1 MKRDKRILIP
11 RDEFE
16 EEAGEGLGQLSREEA
31 EADLRELKARIERRI
46 ARPRTIWLTAA
57 AAVVILL
64 VGSALLVTLLRERPL
79 SDSQLAQRV
88 PGKEGAA
95 VADKEDMA
103 PAGEVITDTAL
114 IAMAEPIE
122 KKGYESAVPAENMS
136 YAHARPA
143 IAEIAEHEIETDAT
157 DEIFILA
164 GEIIEDLEVA
174 DEQVVVLPVTEY
186 QKVVE
191 ALQEENPQTRAEAM
205 KTRVVAEDRDQA
217 KAEAMKTRV
226 VVEDRDQA
234 KVEAM
239 KTRTVTEVRDQA
251 KTEAGGE
258 DSLISMAP
266 SPLGG
271 WERYREWVARNLKYP
286 EDILP
291 VVRQEVV
298 VSFTVQADSTI
309 SDLKAVSSPGHSFTN
324 EVFRLLIDGPQW
336 VPARRGGKRM
346 PEPVVLKIVFK

>member
-1 MKRDKRILIP
+1 MRKEMKRDKRILIP

-31 EADLRELKARIERRI
+31 EADLRELKARMGRRT
-46 ARPRTIWLTAA
+46 ARPRAIWLSAA

-64 VGSALLVTLLRERPL
+64 VGSALLVTLLRKRPL
-79 SDSQLAQRV
+79 SDSQLAERV
-88 PGKEGAA
+88 PGKKEAV
-95 VADKEDMA
+95 VADKEHAA
-103 PAGEVITDTAL
+103 PAVEVITDTAL

-122 KKGYESAVPAENMS
+122 KRGYESAMPAGNMS
-136 YAHARPA
+136 YADDRPA
-143 IAEIAEHEIETDAT
+143 IAEIAEHEIETDAV

-164 GEIIEDLEVA
+164 GEVSEDLEVA
-174 DEQVVVLPVTEY
+174 DEQVVVLPVAEY

-191 ALQEENPQTRAEAM
+191 ALQEEIPQARAEAM
-205 KTRVVAEDRDQA
+205 KTRAVA
-217 KAEAMKTRV
+217 
-226 VVEDRDQA
+226 
-234 KVEAM
+234 
-239 KTRTVTEVRDQA
+239 EVRDQA
-251 KTEAGGE
+251 RAEAVKTRTVAGASDKAKTEAGRA
-258 DSLISMAP
+258 DTIISLAP

-286 EDILP
+286 EGVLP

-309 SDLKAVSSPGHSFTN
+309 TDLKAVSSPGQAFTY
-324 EVFRLLIDGPQW
+324 EVYRLLLDGPQW
-336 VPARRGGKRM
+336 VPARSEGKRM

>member
-1 MKRDKRILIP
+1 MRKEMKRDKRILIP

-31 EADLRELKARIERRI
+31 EADLRELKARMGRRT
-46 ARPRTIWLTAA
+46 ARPRAIWLSAA

-64 VGSALLVTLLRERPL
+64 VGSALLVTLLRKRPL
-79 SDSQLAQRV
+79 SDSQLAERV
-88 PGKEGAA
+88 PGKKEAV
-95 VADKEDMA
+95 VADKEHAA
-103 PAGEVITDTAL
+103 PAVEVITDTAL

-122 KKGYESAVPAENMS
+122 KRGYESAMPAGNMS

-143 IAEIAEHEIETDAT
+143 IAEIAEHEIETDAA

-164 GEIIEDLEVA
+164 GEVSEDLEVA

-186 QKVVE
+186 QNVVE
-191 ALQEENPQTRAEAM
+191 ALQEEIPQARAEAM
-205 KTRVVAEDRDQA
+205 KTRAVA
-217 KAEAMKTRV
+217 
-226 VVEDRDQA
+226 
-234 KVEAM
+234 
-239 KTRTVTEVRDQA
+239 EVRDQA
-251 KTEAGGE
+251 RAEAVKTRTVAGASDKAKTEAGRA
-258 DSLISMAP
+258 DTIISLAP

-286 EDILP
+286 EGVLP

-309 SDLKAVSSPGHSFTN
+309 TDLKAVSSPGQAFTY
-324 EVFRLLIDGPQW
+324 EVYRLLLDGPQW
-336 VPARRGGKRM
+336 VPARSEGKRM

>member
-31 EADLRELKARIERRI
+31 EADLRELKARMGRRT
-46 ARPRTIWLTAA
+46 ARPRAIWLSAA

-64 VGSALLVTLLRERPL
+64 VGSALLVTLLRKRPL
-79 SDSQLAQRV
+79 SDSQLAERV
-88 PGKEGAA
+88 PGKKEAV
-95 VADKEDMA
+95 VADKEHAA
-103 PAGEVITDTAL
+103 PAVEVITDTAL

-122 KKGYESAVPAENMS
+122 KRGYESAMPAGNMS

-191 ALQEENPQTRAEAM
+191 ALQEEIPQARAEAM
-205 KTRVVAEDRDQA
+205 KTRAVA
-217 KAEAMKTRV
+217 
-226 VVEDRDQA
+226 
-234 KVEAM
+234 
-239 KTRTVTEVRDQA
+239 EVRDQA
-251 KTEAGGE
+251 RAEAVKTRTVAGASDKAKTEAGRA
-258 DSLISMAP
+258 DTIISLAP

-286 EDILP
+286 EGVLP

-309 SDLKAVSSPGHSFTN
+309 TDLKAVSSPGQAFTY
-324 EVFRLLIDGPQW
+324 EVYRLLLDGPQW
-336 VPARRGGKRM
+336 VPARSEGKRM

>member
-31 EADLRELKARIERRI
+31 EADLRELKARMERRI

-122 KKGYESAVPAENMS
+122 KKGYESAVPAEDMS

-191 ALQEENPQTRAEAM
+191 ALQEEIPQARAEAM
-205 KTRVVAEDRDQA
+205 KTRTVA
-217 KAEAMKTRV
+217 
-226 VVEDRDQA
+226 
-234 KVEAM
+234 
-239 KTRTVTEVRDQA
+239 EVRDQA

>member
-16 EEAGEGLGQLSREEA
+16 EEAGEGLGQLSCEEA
-31 EADLRELKARIERRI
+31 EADLRELKARMGRRI
-46 ARPRTIWLTAA
+46 ARPRAIWLSAA
-57 AAVVILL
+57 AAMVILL
-64 VGSALLVTLLRERPL
+64 VGSALLVTLLRKRPL
-79 SDSQLAQRV
+79 SDSQLAERV
-88 PGKEGAA
+88 PGKKEAV
-95 VADKEDMA
+95 VADKEHAA

-122 KKGYESAVPAENMS
+122 KRGYESAMPAGNMS

-191 ALQEENPQTRAEAM
+191 ALQEEIPQARAEAM
-205 KTRVVAEDRDQA
+205 KTRTVA
-217 KAEAMKTRV
+217 
-226 VVEDRDQA
+226 
-234 KVEAM
+234 
-239 KTRTVTEVRDQA
+239 EVRDQA
-251 KTEAGGE
+251 RAEAVKTRTVAGASDKAKTEAGRA
-258 DSLISMAP
+258 DTIISLAP

-286 EDILP
+286 EGVLP

-309 SDLKAVSSPGHSFTN
+309 TDLKAVSSPGQAFTY
-324 EVFRLLIDGPQW
+324 EVYRLLLDGPQW
-336 VPARRGGKRM
+336 VPARSEGKRM
-346 PEPVVLKIVFK
+346 PELVVLKIVFK

>member
-16 EEAGEGLGQLSREEA
+16 EEAGEGLGQLSCEEA
-31 EADLRELKARIERRI
+31 EADLRELKARMGRRI
-46 ARPRTIWLTAA
+46 ARPRAIWLSAA
-57 AAVVILL
+57 AAMVILL
-64 VGSALLVTLLRERPL
+64 VGSALLVTLLRKRPL
-79 SDSQLAQRV
+79 SDSQLAERV
-88 PGKEGAA
+88 PGKKEAV
-95 VADKEDMA
+95 VADKEHAA

-122 KKGYESAVPAENMS
+122 KRGYESAMPAGNMS

-143 IAEIAEHEIETDAT
+143 IAEIAEHEIETDAA

-164 GEIIEDLEVA
+164 GEVSEDLEVA

-186 QKVVE
+186 QNVVE
-191 ALQEENPQTRAEAM
+191 ALQEEIPQARAEAM
-205 KTRVVAEDRDQA
+205 KTRAVA
-217 KAEAMKTRV
+217 
-226 VVEDRDQA
+226 
-234 KVEAM
+234 
-239 KTRTVTEVRDQA
+239 EVRDQA
-251 KTEAGGE
+251 RAEAVKTRTVAGASDKAKTEAGRA
-258 DSLISMAP
+258 DTIISLAP

-286 EDILP
+286 EGVLP

-309 SDLKAVSSPGHSFTN
+309 TDLKAVSSPGQAFTY
-324 EVFRLLIDGPQW
+324 EVYRLLLDGPQW
-336 VPARRGGKRM
+336 VPARSEGKRM
-346 PEPVVLKIVFK
+346 PELVVLKIVFK

>member
-31 EADLRELKARIERRI
+31 EADLRELKARMERRI

-122 KKGYESAVPAENMS
+122 KKGYESAVPAEDMS

-217 KAEAMKTRV
+217 K
-226 VVEDRDQA
+226 
-234 KVEAM
+234 VEAM
-239 KTRTVTEVRDQA
+239 KTRTVAEVRDQA

>member
-1 MKRDKRILIP
+1 MRKEMKRDKRILIP

-31 EADLRELKARIERRI
+31 EADLRELKARMGRRT
-46 ARPRTIWLTAA
+46 ARPRAIWLSAA

-64 VGSALLVTLLRERPL
+64 VGSALLVTLLRKRPL
-79 SDSQLAQRV
+79 SDSQLAERV
-88 PGKEGAA
+88 PGKKEAV
-95 VADKEDMA
+95 VADKEHAA
-103 PAGEVITDTAL
+103 PAVEVITDTAL

-122 KKGYESAVPAENMS
+122 KRGYESAMPAGNMS

-191 ALQEENPQTRAEAM
+191 ALQEEIPQARAEAM
-205 KTRVVAEDRDQA
+205 KTRTVA
-217 KAEAMKTRV
+217 
-226 VVEDRDQA
+226 
-234 KVEAM
+234 
-239 KTRTVTEVRDQA
+239 EVRDQA
-251 KTEAGGE
+251 RAEAVKTRTVAGASDKAKTEAGRA
-258 DSLISMAP
+258 DTIISLAP

-286 EDILP
+286 EGVLP

-309 SDLKAVSSPGHSFTN
+309 TDLKAVSSPGQAFTY
-324 EVFRLLIDGPQW
+324 EVYRLLLDGPQW
-336 VPARRGGKRM
+336 VPARSEGKRM

>member
-16 EEAGEGLGQLSREEA
+16 EEAGEGLGQLSCEEA
-31 EADLRELKARIERRI
+31 EADLRELKARMGRRI
-46 ARPRTIWLTAA
+46 ARPRAIWLSAA
-57 AAVVILL
+57 AAMVILL
-64 VGSALLVTLLRERPL
+64 VGSALLVTLLRKRPL
-79 SDSQLAQRV
+79 SDSQLAERV
-88 PGKEGAA
+88 PGKKEAV
-95 VADKEDMA
+95 VADKEHAA

-122 KKGYESAVPAENMS
+122 KRGYESAMPAGNMS

-143 IAEIAEHEIETDAT
+143 IAEIAEHEIETDAA

-164 GEIIEDLEVA
+164 GEVSEDLEVA

-186 QKVVE
+186 QNVVE
-191 ALQEENPQTRAEAM
+191 ALQEEIPQARAEAM
-205 KTRVVAEDRDQA
+205 KTRTVA
-217 KAEAMKTRV
+217 
-226 VVEDRDQA
+226 
-234 KVEAM
+234 
-239 KTRTVTEVRDQA
+239 EVRDQA
-251 KTEAGGE
+251 RAEAVKTRTVAGASDKAKTEAGRA
-258 DSLISMAP
+258 DTIISLAP

-286 EDILP
+286 EGVLP

-309 SDLKAVSSPGHSFTN
+309 TDLKAVSSPGQAFTY
-324 EVFRLLIDGPQW
+324 EVYRLLLDGPQW
-336 VPARRGGKRM
+336 VPARSEGKRM
-346 PEPVVLKIVFK
+346 PELVVLKIVFK

>member
-16 EEAGEGLGQLSREEA
+16 EEAGEGLGQLNREEA
-31 EADLRELKARIERRI
+31 EADIRELKARMERRI

-88 PGKEGAA
+88 PGKEEAA

-191 ALQEENPQTRAEAM
+191 ALQEETPQTRAEAM
-205 KTRVVAEDRDQA
+205 KTRAVA
-217 KAEAMKTRV
+217 
-226 VVEDRDQA
+226 EDRDQA

-239 KTRTVTEVRDQA
+239 KTRTVAEVRDQA

>member
-1 MKRDKRILIP
+1 MRKEMKRDKRILIP

-31 EADLRELKARIERRI
+31 EADLRELKARMGRRT
-46 ARPRTIWLTAA
+46 ARPRAIWLSAA

-64 VGSALLVTLLRERPL
+64 VGSALLVTLLRKRPL
-79 SDSQLAQRV
+79 SDSQLAERV
-88 PGKEGAA
+88 PGKKEAV
-95 VADKEDMA
+95 VADKEHAA
-103 PAGEVITDTAL
+103 PAVEVITDTAL

-122 KKGYESAVPAENMS
+122 KRGYESAMPAGNMS
-136 YAHARPA
+136 YADDRPA
-143 IAEIAEHEIETDAT
+143 IAEIAEHEIETDAA

-164 GEIIEDLEVA
+164 GEVSEDLEVA

-191 ALQEENPQTRAEAM
+191 ALQEEIPQARAEAM
-205 KTRVVAEDRDQA
+205 KTRAVA
-217 KAEAMKTRV
+217 
-226 VVEDRDQA
+226 
-234 KVEAM
+234 
-239 KTRTVTEVRDQA
+239 EVRDQA
-251 KTEAGGE
+251 RAEAVKTRTVAGASDKAKTEAGRA
-258 DSLISMAP
+258 DTIISLAP

-286 EDILP
+286 EGVLP

-309 SDLKAVSSPGHSFTN
+309 TDLKAVSSPGQAFTY
-324 EVFRLLIDGPQW
+324 EVYRLLLDGPQW
-336 VPARRGGKRM
+336 VPARSEGKRM
-346 PEPVVLKIVFK
+346 PELVVLKIVFK

>member
-31 EADLRELKARIERRI
+31 EADLRELKARMGRRT
-46 ARPRTIWLTAA
+46 ARPRAIWLSAA

-64 VGSALLVTLLRERPL
+64 VGSALLVTLLRKRPL
-79 SDSQLAQRV
+79 SDSQLAERV
-88 PGKEGAA
+88 PGKKEAV
-95 VADKEDMA
+95 VADKEHAA
-103 PAGEVITDTAL
+103 PAVEVITDTAL

-122 KKGYESAVPAENMS
+122 KRGYESAMPAGNMS
-136 YAHARPA
+136 YADDRPA
-143 IAEIAEHEIETDAT
+143 IAEIAEHEIETDAV

-164 GEIIEDLEVA
+164 GEVSEDLEVA
-174 DEQVVVLPVTEY
+174 DEQVVVLPVAEY

-191 ALQEENPQTRAEAM
+191 ALQEEIPQARAEAM
-205 KTRVVAEDRDQA
+205 KTRAVA
-217 KAEAMKTRV
+217 
-226 VVEDRDQA
+226 
-234 KVEAM
+234 
-239 KTRTVTEVRDQA
+239 EVRDQA
-251 KTEAGGE
+251 RAEAVKTRTVAGASDKAKTEAGRA
-258 DSLISMAP
+258 DTIISLAP

-286 EDILP
+286 EGVLP

-309 SDLKAVSSPGHSFTN
+309 TDLKAVSSPGQAFTY
-324 EVFRLLIDGPQW
+324 EVYRLLLDGPQW
-336 VPARRGGKRM
+336 VPARSEGKRM

>member
-16 EEAGEGLGQLSREEA
+16 EEAGEGLGQLSCEEA
-31 EADLRELKARIERRI
+31 EADLRELKARMGRRI
-46 ARPRTIWLTAA
+46 ARPRAIWLSAA
-57 AAVVILL
+57 AAMVILL
-64 VGSALLVTLLRERPL
+64 VGSALLVTLLRKRPL
-79 SDSQLAQRV
+79 SDSQLAERV
-88 PGKEGAA
+88 PGKKEAV
-95 VADKEDMA
+95 VADKEHAA

-122 KKGYESAVPAENMS
+122 KRGYESAMPAGNMS

-191 ALQEENPQTRAEAM
+191 ALQEEIPQARAEAM
-205 KTRVVAEDRDQA
+205 KTRAVA
-217 KAEAMKTRV
+217 
-226 VVEDRDQA
+226 
-234 KVEAM
+234 
-239 KTRTVTEVRDQA
+239 EVRDQA
-251 KTEAGGE
+251 RAEAVKTRTVAGASDKAKTEAGRA
-258 DSLISMAP
+258 DTIISLAP

-286 EDILP
+286 EGVLP

-309 SDLKAVSSPGHSFTN
+309 TDLKAVSSPGQAFTY
-324 EVFRLLIDGPQW
+324 EVYRLLLDGPQW
-336 VPARRGGKRM
+336 VPARSEGKRM
-346 PEPVVLKIVFK
+346 PELVVLKIVFK

>member
-1 MKRDKRILIP
+1 MRKEMKRDKRILIP

-16 EEAGEGLGQLSREEA
+16 EEAGEGLGQLSCEEA
-31 EADLRELKARIERRI
+31 EADLRELKARMGRRI
-46 ARPRTIWLTAA
+46 ARPRAIWLSAA
-57 AAVVILL
+57 AAMVILL
-64 VGSALLVTLLRERPL
+64 VGSALLVTLLRKRPL
-79 SDSQLAQRV
+79 SDSQLAERV
-88 PGKEGAA
+88 PGKKEAV
-95 VADKEDMA
+95 VADKEHAA

-122 KKGYESAVPAENMS
+122 KRGYESAMPAGNMS

-191 ALQEENPQTRAEAM
+191 ALQEEIPQARAEAM
-205 KTRVVAEDRDQA
+205 KTRTVA
-217 KAEAMKTRV
+217 
-226 VVEDRDQA
+226 
-234 KVEAM
+234 
-239 KTRTVTEVRDQA
+239 EVRDQA

>member
-31 EADLRELKARIERRI
+31 EADLRELKARMGRRT
-46 ARPRTIWLTAA
+46 ARPRAIWLSAA

-64 VGSALLVTLLRERPL
+64 VGSALLVTLLRKRPL
-79 SDSQLAQRV
+79 SDSQLAERV
-88 PGKEGAA
+88 PGKKEAV
-95 VADKEDMA
+95 VADKEHAA
-103 PAGEVITDTAL
+103 PAVEVITDTAL

-122 KKGYESAVPAENMS
+122 KRGYESAMPAGNMS

-143 IAEIAEHEIETDAT
+143 IAEIAEHEIETDAA

-164 GEIIEDLEVA
+164 GEVSEDLEVA

-186 QKVVE
+186 QNVVE
-191 ALQEENPQTRAEAM
+191 ALQEEIPQARAEAM
-205 KTRVVAEDRDQA
+205 KTRAVA
-217 KAEAMKTRV
+217 
-226 VVEDRDQA
+226 
-234 KVEAM
+234 
-239 KTRTVTEVRDQA
+239 EVRDQA
-251 KTEAGGE
+251 RAEAVKTRTVAGASDKAKTEAGRA
-258 DSLISMAP
+258 DTIISLAP

-286 EDILP
+286 EGVLP

-309 SDLKAVSSPGHSFTN
+309 TDLKAVSSPGQAFTY
-324 EVFRLLIDGPQW
+324 EVYRLLLDGPQW
-336 VPARRGGKRM
+336 VPARSEGKRM

>member
-1 MKRDKRILIP
+1 MRKEMKRDKRILIP

-31 EADLRELKARIERRI
+31 EADLRELKARMGRRT
-46 ARPRTIWLTAA
+46 ARPRAIWLSAA

-64 VGSALLVTLLRERPL
+64 VGSALLVTLLRKRPL
-79 SDSQLAQRV
+79 SDSQLAERV
-88 PGKEGAA
+88 PGKKEAV
-95 VADKEDMA
+95 VADKEHAA
-103 PAGEVITDTAL
+103 PAVEVITDTAL

-122 KKGYESAVPAENMS
+122 KRGYESAMPAGNMS

-191 ALQEENPQTRAEAM
+191 ALQEEIPQARAEAM
-205 KTRVVAEDRDQA
+205 KTRAVA
-217 KAEAMKTRV
+217 
-226 VVEDRDQA
+226 
-234 KVEAM
+234 
-239 KTRTVTEVRDQA
+239 EVRDQA
-251 KTEAGGE
+251 RAEAVKTRTVAGASDKAKTEAGRA
-258 DSLISMAP
+258 DTIISLAP

-286 EDILP
+286 EGVLP

-309 SDLKAVSSPGHSFTN
+309 TDLKAVSSPGQAFTY
-324 EVFRLLIDGPQW
+324 EVYRLLLDGPQW
-336 VPARRGGKRM
+336 VPARSEGKRM
-346 PEPVVLKIVFK
+346 PELVVLKIVFK

>member
-16 EEAGEGLGQLSREEA
+16 EEAGEGLGQLSCEEA
-31 EADLRELKARIERRI
+31 EADLRELKARMGRRI
-46 ARPRTIWLTAA
+46 ARPRAIWLSAA
-57 AAVVILL
+57 AAMVILL
-64 VGSALLVTLLRERPL
+64 VGSALLVTLLRKRPL
-79 SDSQLAQRV
+79 SDSQLAERV
-88 PGKEGAA
+88 PGKKEAV
-95 VADKEDMA
+95 VADKEHAA

-122 KKGYESAVPAENMS
+122 KRGYESAMPAGNMS

-191 ALQEENPQTRAEAM
+191 ALQEEIPQARAEAM
-205 KTRVVAEDRDQA
+205 KTRAVAEVRDQA
-217 KAEAMKTRV
+217 KAEAV
-226 VVEDRDQA
+226 
-234 KVEAM
+234 
-239 KTRTVTEVRDQA
+239 KTRTVAGASDKA
-251 KTEAGGE
+251 KTEAGRA
-258 DSLISMAP
+258 DTIISLAP

-309 SDLKAVSSPGHSFTN
+309 TDLKAVSSPGQAFTY
-324 EVFRLLIDGPQW
+324 EVYRLLLDGPQW
-336 VPARRGGKRM
+336 VPARSEGKRM
-346 PEPVVLKIVFK
+346 PELVVLKIVFK

>member
-31 EADLRELKARIERRI
+31 EADLRELKARMGRRT
-46 ARPRTIWLTAA
+46 ARPRAIWLSAA

-64 VGSALLVTLLRERPL
+64 VGSALLVTLLRKRPL
-79 SDSQLAQRV
+79 SDSQLAERV
-88 PGKEGAA
+88 PGKKEAV
-95 VADKEDMA
+95 VADKEHAA
-103 PAGEVITDTAL
+103 PAVEVITDTAL

-122 KKGYESAVPAENMS
+122 KRGYESAMPAGNMS

-191 ALQEENPQTRAEAM
+191 ALQEEIPQARAEAM
-205 KTRVVAEDRDQA
+205 KTRAVA
-217 KAEAMKTRV
+217 
-226 VVEDRDQA
+226 
-234 KVEAM
+234 
-239 KTRTVTEVRDQA
+239 EVRDQA
-251 KTEAGGE
+251 RAEAVKTRTVAGASDKAKTEAGRA
-258 DSLISMAP
+258 DTIISLAP

-286 EDILP
+286 EGVLP

-309 SDLKAVSSPGHSFTN
+309 TDLKAVSSPGQAFTY
-324 EVFRLLIDGPQW
+324 EVYRLLLDGPQW
-336 VPARRGGKRM
+336 VPARSEGKRM
-346 PEPVVLKIVFK
+346 PELVVLKIVFK

>member
-16 EEAGEGLGQLSREEA
+16 EEAGEGLGQLNREEA
-31 EADLRELKARIERRI
+31 EADIRELKARMERRI

-57 AAVVILL
+57 AAVVILF

-122 KKGYESAVPAENMS
+122 KKGYESAVPAEDMS

-191 ALQEENPQTRAEAM
+191 ALQEEIPQARAEAM
-205 KTRVVAEDRDQA
+205 KTRTVA
-217 KAEAMKTRV
+217 
-226 VVEDRDQA
+226 
-234 KVEAM
+234 
-239 KTRTVTEVRDQA
+239 EVRDQA
-251 KTEAGGE
+251 RAEAVKTRTVAGASDKAKTEAGRA
-258 DSLISMAP
+258 DTIISLAP

-286 EDILP
+286 EGVLP

-309 SDLKAVSSPGHSFTN
+309 TDLKAVSSPGQAFTY
-324 EVFRLLIDGPQW
+324 EVYRLLLDGPQW
-336 VPARRGGKRM
+336 VPARSEGKRM

>member
-16 EEAGEGLGQLSREEA
+16 EEAGEGLGQLNREEA
-31 EADLRELKARIERRI
+31 EADIRELKARMERRI

-191 ALQEENPQTRAEAM
+191 ALQEEIPQARAEAM
-205 KTRVVAEDRDQA
+205 KTRTVA
-217 KAEAMKTRV
+217 
-226 VVEDRDQA
+226 
-234 KVEAM
+234 
-239 KTRTVTEVRDQA
+239 EVRDQA
-251 KTEAGGE
+251 RAEAVKTRTVAGASDKAKTEAGRA
-258 DSLISMAP
+258 DTIISLAP

-286 EDILP
+286 EGVLP

-309 SDLKAVSSPGHSFTN
+309 TDLKAVSSPGQAFTY
-324 EVFRLLIDGPQW
+324 EVYRLLLDGPQW
-336 VPARRGGKRM
+336 VPARSEGKRM

>member
-88 PGKEGAA
+88 PGKEEAA

-191 ALQEENPQTRAEAM
+191 ALQEEIPQARAEAM
-205 KTRVVAEDRDQA
+205 KTRAVAEVRDQA
-217 KAEAMKTRV
+217 RA
-226 VVEDRDQA
+226 
-234 KVEAM
+234 EAM
-239 KTRTVTEVRDQA
+239 KTRTVAGASDKA
-251 KTEAGGE
+251 KTEAGRA
-258 DSLISMAP
+258 DTIISLAP

-286 EDILP
+286 EGVLP

-309 SDLKAVSSPGHSFTN
+309 TDLKAVSSPGQAFTY
-324 EVFRLLIDGPQW
+324 EVYRLLLDGPQW
-336 VPARRGGKRM
+336 VPARSEGKRM

>member
-1 MKRDKRILIP
+1 MRKEMKRDKRILIP

-16 EEAGEGLGQLSREEA
+16 EEAGEGLGQLSCEEA
-31 EADLRELKARIERRI
+31 EADLRELKARMGRRT
-46 ARPRTIWLTAA
+46 ARPRAIWLSAA

-64 VGSALLVTLLRERPL
+64 VGSALLVTLLRKRPL
-79 SDSQLAQRV
+79 SDSQLAERV
-88 PGKEGAA
+88 PGKKEAV
-95 VADKEDMA
+95 VADKEHAA
-103 PAGEVITDTAL
+103 PAVEVITDTAL

-122 KKGYESAVPAENMS
+122 KRGYESAMPAGNMS

-143 IAEIAEHEIETDAT
+143 IAEIAEHEIETDAA

-164 GEIIEDLEVA
+164 GEVSEDLEVA

-186 QKVVE
+186 QNVVE
-191 ALQEENPQTRAEAM
+191 ALQEEIPQARAEAM
-205 KTRVVAEDRDQA
+205 KTRAVA
-217 KAEAMKTRV
+217 
-226 VVEDRDQA
+226 
-234 KVEAM
+234 
-239 KTRTVTEVRDQA
+239 EVRDQA
-251 KTEAGGE
+251 RAEAVKTRTVAGASDKAKTEAGRA
-258 DSLISMAP
+258 DTIISLAP

-286 EDILP
+286 EGVLP

-309 SDLKAVSSPGHSFTN
+309 TDLKAVSSPGQAFTY
-324 EVFRLLIDGPQW
+324 EVYRLLLDGPQW
-336 VPARRGGKRM
+336 VPARSEGKRM

>member
-88 PGKEGAA
+88 PGKEEAA

-191 ALQEENPQTRAEAM
+191 ALQEEIPQARAEAM
-205 KTRVVAEDRDQA
+205 KTRTVA
-217 KAEAMKTRV
+217 
-226 VVEDRDQA
+226 
-234 KVEAM
+234 
-239 KTRTVTEVRDQA
+239 EVRDQA
-251 KTEAGGE
+251 RAEAVKTRTVAGASDKAKTEAGRA
-258 DSLISMAP
+258 DTIISLAP

-286 EDILP
+286 EGVLP

>member
-11 RDEFE
+11 RNEFE

-46 ARPRTIWLTAA
+46 ARPRAIWLSAA

-88 PGKEGAA
+88 PGKEEAA

-122 KKGYESAVPAENMS
+122 KKGYESAVPAEDMS

-217 KAEAMKTRV
+217 K
-226 VVEDRDQA
+226 
-234 KVEAM
+234 
-239 KTRTVTEVRDQA
+239 
-251 KTEAGGE
+251 TEAGGE

-271 WERYREWVARNLKYP
+271 WERYREWVAR
-286 EDILP
+286 
-291 VVRQEVV
+291 
-298 VSFTVQADSTI
+298 
-309 SDLKAVSSPGHSFTN
+309 
-324 EVFRLLIDGPQW
+324 
-336 VPARRGGKRM
+336 
-346 PEPVVLKIVFK
+346 

>member
-31 EADLRELKARIERRI
+31 EADLRELKARMGRRT
-46 ARPRTIWLTAA
+46 ARPRAIWLSAA

-64 VGSALLVTLLRERPL
+64 VGSALLVTLLRKRPL
-79 SDSQLAQRV
+79 SDSQLAERV
-88 PGKEGAA
+88 PGKKEAV
-95 VADKEDMA
+95 VADKEHAA

-122 KKGYESAVPAENMS
+122 KRGYESAMPAGNMS
-136 YAHARPA
+136 YAHDRPA
-143 IAEIAEHEIETDAT
+143 IAEIAEHEIETDAA

-164 GEIIEDLEVA
+164 GEVSEDLEVA

-186 QKVVE
+186 QNVVE
-191 ALQEENPQTRAEAM
+191 ALQEEIPQARAEAM
-205 KTRVVAEDRDQA
+205 KTRAVA
-217 KAEAMKTRV
+217 
-226 VVEDRDQA
+226 
-234 KVEAM
+234 
-239 KTRTVTEVRDQA
+239 EVRDQA
-251 KTEAGGE
+251 RAEAVKTRTVAGASDKAKTEAGRA
-258 DSLISMAP
+258 DTIISLAP

-286 EDILP
+286 EGVLP

-309 SDLKAVSSPGHSFTN
+309 TDLKAVSSPGQAFTY
-324 EVFRLLIDGPQW
+324 EVYRLLLDGPQW
-336 VPARRGGKRM
+336 VPARSEGKRM

>member
-31 EADLRELKARIERRI
+31 EADLRELKARMGRRT
-46 ARPRTIWLTAA
+46 ARPRAIWLSAA

-64 VGSALLVTLLRERPL
+64 VGSALLVTLLRKRPL
-79 SDSQLAQRV
+79 SDSQLAERV
-88 PGKEGAA
+88 PGKKEAV
-95 VADKEDMA
+95 VADKEHAA
-103 PAGEVITDTAL
+103 PAVEVITDTAL

-122 KKGYESAVPAENMS
+122 KRGYESAMPAGNMS
-136 YAHARPA
+136 YADDRPA
-143 IAEIAEHEIETDAT
+143 IAEIAEHEIETDAA

-164 GEIIEDLEVA
+164 GEVSEDLEVA

-186 QKVVE
+186 QNVVE
-191 ALQEENPQTRAEAM
+191 ALQEEIPQARAEAM
-205 KTRVVAEDRDQA
+205 KTRAVA
-217 KAEAMKTRV
+217 
-226 VVEDRDQA
+226 
-234 KVEAM
+234 
-239 KTRTVTEVRDQA
+239 EVRDQA
-251 KTEAGGE
+251 RAEAVKTRTVAGASDKAKTEAGRA
-258 DSLISMAP
+258 DTIISLAP

-286 EDILP
+286 EGVLP

-309 SDLKAVSSPGHSFTN
+309 TDLKAVSSPGQAFTY
-324 EVFRLLIDGPQW
+324 EVYRLLLDGPQW
-336 VPARRGGKRM
+336 VPARSEGKRM

>member
-1 MKRDKRILIP
+1 MRKEMKRDKRILIP

-31 EADLRELKARIERRI
+31 EADLRELKARMGRRT
-46 ARPRTIWLTAA
+46 ARPRAIWLSAA

-64 VGSALLVTLLRERPL
+64 VGSALLVTLLRKRPL
-79 SDSQLAQRV
+79 SDSQLAERV
-88 PGKEGAA
+88 PGKKEAV
-95 VADKEDMA
+95 VADKEHAA
-103 PAGEVITDTAL
+103 PAVEVITDTAL

-122 KKGYESAVPAENMS
+122 KRGYESAMPAGNMS

-143 IAEIAEHEIETDAT
+143 IAEIAEHEIETDAA

-164 GEIIEDLEVA
+164 GEVSEDLEVA
-174 DEQVVVLPVTEY
+174 DEQVVVLPVAEY

-191 ALQEENPQTRAEAM
+191 ALQEEIPQARAEAM
-205 KTRVVAEDRDQA
+205 KTRAVA
-217 KAEAMKTRV
+217 
-226 VVEDRDQA
+226 
-234 KVEAM
+234 
-239 KTRTVTEVRDQA
+239 EVRDQA
-251 KTEAGGE
+251 RAEAVKTRTVAGASDKAKTEAGRA
-258 DSLISMAP
+258 DTIISLAP

-286 EDILP
+286 EGVLP

-309 SDLKAVSSPGHSFTN
+309 TDLKAVSSPGQAFTY
-324 EVFRLLIDGPQW
+324 EVYRLLLDGPQW
-336 VPARRGGKRM
+336 VPARSEGKRM

>member
-122 KKGYESAVPAENMS
+122 KKGYESAVPAEDMS

-205 KTRVVAEDRDQA
+205 KTRVVAED
-217 KAEAMKTRV
+217 
-226 VVEDRDQA
+226 
-234 KVEAM
+234 
-239 KTRTVTEVRDQA
+239 RDQA

>member
-31 EADLRELKARIERRI
+31 EADLRELKARMGRRT
-46 ARPRTIWLTAA
+46 ARPRAIWLSAA
-57 AAVVILL
+57 AAMVILL
-64 VGSALLVTLLRERPL
+64 VGSALLVTLLRKRPL
-79 SDSQLAQRV
+79 SDSQLAERV
-88 PGKEGAA
+88 PGKKEAV
-95 VADKEDMA
+95 VADKEHAA

-122 KKGYESAVPAENMS
+122 KRGYESAMPAGNMS

-143 IAEIAEHEIETDAT
+143 IAEIAEHEIETDAA

-164 GEIIEDLEVA
+164 GEVSEDLEVA

-186 QKVVE
+186 QNVVE
-191 ALQEENPQTRAEAM
+191 ALQEEIPQARAEAM
-205 KTRVVAEDRDQA
+205 KTRTVA
-217 KAEAMKTRV
+217 
-226 VVEDRDQA
+226 
-234 KVEAM
+234 
-239 KTRTVTEVRDQA
+239 EVRDQA
-251 KTEAGGE
+251 RAEAVKTRTVAGASDKAKTEAGRA
-258 DSLISMAP
+258 DTIISLAP

-286 EDILP
+286 EGVLP

-309 SDLKAVSSPGHSFTN
+309 TDLKAVSSPGQAFTY
-324 EVFRLLIDGPQW
+324 EVYRLLLDGPQW
-336 VPARRGGKRM
+336 VPARSEGKRM
-346 PEPVVLKIVFK
+346 PELVVLKIVFK

>member
-16 EEAGEGLGQLSREEA
+16 EEAGEGLGQLNREEA
-31 EADLRELKARIERRI
+31 EADIRELKARMERRI

-57 AAVVILL
+57 AAVVILF

-88 PGKEGAA
+88 PGKEEAA

-191 ALQEENPQTRAEAM
+191 ALQEEIPQARAEAM
-205 KTRVVAEDRDQA
+205 KTRTVA
-217 KAEAMKTRV
+217 
-226 VVEDRDQA
+226 
-234 KVEAM
+234 
-239 KTRTVTEVRDQA
+239 EVRDQA
-251 KTEAGGE
+251 RAEAVKTRTVAGASDKAKTEAGRA
-258 DSLISMAP
+258 DTIISLAP

-286 EDILP
+286 EGVLP

-309 SDLKAVSSPGHSFTN
+309 TDLKAVSSPGQAFTY
-324 EVFRLLIDGPQW
+324 EVYRLLLDGPQW
-336 VPARRGGKRM
+336 VPARSEGKRM

>member
-1 MKRDKRILIP
+1 MRKEMKRDKRILIP

-16 EEAGEGLGQLSREEA
+16 EEAGEGLGQLSCEEA
-31 EADLRELKARIERRI
+31 EADLRELKARMGRRI
-46 ARPRTIWLTAA
+46 ARPRAIWLSAA
-57 AAVVILL
+57 AAMVILL
-64 VGSALLVTLLRERPL
+64 VGSALLVTLLRKRPL
-79 SDSQLAQRV
+79 SDSQLAERV
-88 PGKEGAA
+88 PGKKEAV
-95 VADKEDMA
+95 VADKEHAA

-122 KKGYESAVPAENMS
+122 KRGYESAMPAGNMS

-191 ALQEENPQTRAEAM
+191 ALQEEIPQARAEAM
-205 KTRVVAEDRDQA
+205 KTRAVAEVRDQA
-217 KAEAMKTRV
+217 KAEAV
-226 VVEDRDQA
+226 
-234 KVEAM
+234 
-239 KTRTVTEVRDQA
+239 KTRTVAGASDKA
-251 KTEAGGE
+251 KTEAGRA
-258 DSLISMAP
+258 DTIISLAP

-286 EDILP
+286 EGVLP

-309 SDLKAVSSPGHSFTN
+309 TDLKAVSSPGQAFTY
-324 EVFRLLIDGPQW
+324 EVYRLLLDGPQW
-336 VPARRGGKRM
+336 VPARSEGKRM